1 MGGMEMKKMK
11 PSSGPAGLLPYEDAI
26 SRLFAAVTWRLPAE
40 IVPVTAA
47 LGRVLAEEVKAGL
60 DIPRFAK
67 ATMDGYAVRAADVK
81 GAGAGAPVEL
91 KVVEDLPAGKMAR
104 KKLASGQAA
113 RIMTGAPIPAG
124 ADAVVMVEQTERD
137 DAARA
142 VWIFSAVGPGDNVG
156 PAGEDVK
163 KGAVVLGR
171 GTRVGPAEMG
181 MLAALGKATVRVSR
195 RPRVAVLSTGDEVQ
209 APGKPLRS
217 GQIYDAN
224 GYSLLGLAQEQ
235 GCDAV
240 LLGIAPDRPAALRK
254 KLTAARADLVLMT
267 GGVSVGDYDFAAG
280 LLAELG
286 VREIF
291 YKVAIQPGMP
301 TFAGAKGRCLFYG
314 LPGNPVSA
322 MVCFHLFVRPALNL
336 LTGDLAIGMKQG
348 RAILAADIKV
358 KPGRRKF
365 LRARSIAS
373 GPHLRV
379 FPYPNQK
386 SGVLS
391 SMLSTDLLIEVPG
404 EADKIG
410 AGSEVNIYWL

>member
-1 MGGMEMKKMK
+1 MKTQINDRQI
-11 PSSGPAGLLPYEDAI
+11 GRALLPYEDAI
-26 SRLFAAVTWRLPAE
+26 SRLFAAVNWKLPAE
-40 IVPVTAA
+40 TVPVTAA
-47 LGRVLAEEVKAGL
+47 YSRVLAEEVKAGL
-60 DIPRFAK
+60 DVPRFAK

-81 GAGAGAPVEL
+81 GAGADWPAEL
-91 KVVEDLPAGKMAR
+91 KVVEDLPAGTSPR
-104 KKLASGQAA
+104 RRVGPGQAA

-124 ADAVVMVEQTERD
+124 ADAVVQVERTERD

-142 VWIFSAVGPGDNVG
+142 VKIFASVAPGDNVG

-163 KGAVVLGR
+163 KGAVVLPR
-171 GTRVGPAEMG
+171 GTRIGPAQMG
-181 MLAALGKATVRVSR
+181 MLAALGKARVKVSR

-209 APGKPLRS
+209 QPGKPLRS

-224 GYSLLGLAQEQ
+224 GYSLLGLVSER

-286 VREIF
+286 VKEIF

-301 TFAGAKGRCLFYG
+301 TFAGIKGRCLFYG

-336 LTGDLAIGMKQG
+336 LTGDLAVGMRQG

-365 LRARSIAS
+365 LRARALTS
-373 GPHLRV
+373 GPDLRV
-379 FPYPNQK
+379 LPYPNQK

-391 SMLSTDLLIEVPG
+391 SMLATDLLIEVPG
-404 EADKIG
+404 ETDKIA